1 MNLDEKTIKSEKIYE
16 GRVISLLKDTVT
28 LPNGETATR
37 EVVTHRGG
45 VGVIAEDEN
54 GNILFVKQFRYP
66 YKEVVLEIPA
76 GKRDSLDED
85 PLICGK
91 RELKEETG
99 AAAKNFYPLGSL
111 YPTPGYCG
119 EIIWIFAANG
129 LEFGKQN
136 LDSDEFLN
144 VERIPLKKAV
154 EMVLTD
160 KIKDSKT
167 QIAILKY
174 NELKR
179 KNSFDI

>member
-1 MNLDEKTIKSEKIYE
+1 MNLDEKTVKSETVYE
-16 GRVISLLKDTVT
+16 GRVISLIKDTVT
-28 LPNGETATR
+28 LPNGDTATR

-85 PLICGK
+85 PLECGK

-99 AAAKNFYPLGSL
+99 ATAENFYSLGSL

-119 EIIWIFAANG
+119 EIIWIFAAKG
-129 LEFGKQN
+129 LEFGNQH

-144 VERIPLKKAV
+144 VEKIPLEKAV
-154 EMVLTD
+154 EMVLED

-174 NELKR
+174 NELKKR
-179 KNSFDI
+179 NLI

>member
-1 MNLDEKTIKSEKIYE
+1 MNLDEKTVKSETVYE
-16 GRVISLLKDTVT
+16 GRVISLIKDTVT
-28 LPNGETATR
+28 LPNGDTATR

-85 PLICGK
+85 PLECGK

-99 AAAKNFYPLGSL
+99 ATAKNFYSLGSL

-119 EIIWIFAANG
+119 EIIWIFAAKG
-129 LEFGKQN
+129 LELGNQH

-144 VERIPLKKAV
+144 VEKIPLEKAV
-154 EMVLTD
+154 EMVLED

-174 NELKR
+174 NELKKR
-179 KNSFDI
+179 NLI

>member
-1 MNLDEKTIKSEKIYE
+1 MNLDEKTVKSETVYE
-16 GRVISLLKDTVT
+16 GRVISLIKDTVT
-28 LPNGETATR
+28 LPNGDTATR

-85 PLICGK
+85 PLECGK

-99 AAAKNFYPLGSL
+99 ATAKNFYSLGSL

-119 EIIWIFAANG
+119 EIIWLFAAKG
-129 LEFGKQN
+129 LELGNQH

-144 VERIPLKKAV
+144 VEKIPLEKAV
-154 EMVLTD
+154 EMVLED

-174 NELKR
+174 NELKKR
-179 KNSFDI
+179 NLI

>member
-1 MNLDEKTIKSEKIYE
+1 MNLDEKTVKSETVYE
-16 GRVISLLKDTVT
+16 GRVISLIKDTVT
-28 LPNGETATR
+28 LPNGDTATR

-85 PLICGK
+85 PLECGK

-99 AAAKNFYPLGSL
+99 ATAKNFYSLGSL

-119 EIIWIFAANG
+119 EIIWLFAAKG
-129 LEFGKQN
+129 LEFGNQH

-144 VERIPLKKAV
+144 VEKIPLEKAV
-154 EMVLTD
+154 EMVLED

-174 NELKR
+174 NEFKKR
-179 KNSFDI
+179 NLF

>member
-1 MNLDEKTIKSEKIYE
+1 MNLDEKTVKSETVYE
-16 GRVISLLKDTVT
+16 GRVISLIKDTVT
-28 LPNGETATR
+28 LPNGDTATR

-85 PLICGK
+85 PLECGK

-99 AAAKNFYPLGSL
+99 ATAKNFYSLGSL

-119 EIIWIFAANG
+119 EIIWIFAAKE
-129 LEFGKQN
+129 LELGNQH

-144 VERIPLKKAV
+144 VEKIPLEKAI
-154 EMVLTD
+154 EMVLED

-174 NELKR
+174 NEFKKR
-179 KNSFDI
+179 NLF

>member
-1 MNLDEKTIKSEKIYE
+1 MNLDEKTVKSETVYE
-16 GRVISLLKDTVT
+16 GRVISLIKDTVT
-28 LPNGETATR
+28 LPNGDTATR

-85 PLICGK
+85 PLECGK

-99 AAAKNFYPLGSL
+99 ATAKNFYSLGSL

-119 EIIWIFAANG
+119 EIIWIFAAKG
-129 LEFGKQN
+129 LELGNQH

-144 VERIPLKKAV
+144 VEKIPLEKAV
-154 EMVLTD
+154 EMVLED

-174 NELKR
+174 NEFKKR
-179 KNSFDI
+179 NLF

>member
-1 MNLDEKTIKSEKIYE
+1 MNLDEKTVKSETVYE
-16 GRVISLLKDTVT
+16 GRVISLIKDTVT
-28 LPNGETATR
+28 LPNGDTATR

-85 PLICGK
+85 PLECGK

-99 AAAKNFYPLGSL
+99 ATAKNFYSLGSL

-119 EIIWIFAANG
+119 EIIWLFAAKG
-129 LEFGKQN
+129 LEFGNQH
-136 LDSDEFLN
+136 LDNDEFLN
-144 VERIPLKKAV
+144 VEKIPLKEAV
-154 EMVLTD
+154 EMVLEG

-174 NELKR
+174 NEFKKR
-179 KNSFDI
+179 NLF

>member
-1 MNLDEKTIKSEKIYE
+1 MNLDEKTVKSETVYE
-16 GRVISLLKDTVT
+16 GRVISLIKDTVT
-28 LPNGETATR
+28 LPNGDTATR

-85 PLICGK
+85 PLECGK

-99 AAAKNFYPLGSL
+99 ATAKNFYSLGSL

-119 EIIWIFAANG
+119 EIIWLFAAKG
-129 LEFGKQN
+129 LELGNQH

-144 VERIPLKKAV
+144 VEKIPLEKAV
-154 EMVLTD
+154 EMVLEE

-174 NELKR
+174 NEFKKR
-179 KNSFDI
+179 NLF

>member
-1 MNLDEKTIKSEKIYE
+1 MNLDEKTVKSETVYE
-16 GRVISLLKDTVT
+16 GRVISLIKDTVT
-28 LPNGETATR
+28 LPNGDTATR

-85 PLICGK
+85 PLECGK

-99 AAAKNFYPLGSL
+99 ATAKNFYSLGSL

-119 EIIWIFAANG
+119 EIIWIFAAKG
-129 LEFGKQN
+129 LEFGNQH

-144 VERIPLKKAV
+144 VEKIPLEKAI
-154 EMVLTD
+154 EMVLED

-174 NELKR
+174 NEFKKR
-179 KNSFDI
+179 NLF

>member
-1 MNLDEKTIKSEKIYE
+1 MNLDEKTVKSETVYK
-16 GRVISLLKDTVT
+16 GRVISLIKDTVT
-28 LPNGETATR
+28 LPNGDTATR

-85 PLICGK
+85 PLECGK

-99 AAAKNFYPLGSL
+99 ATAKNFYSLGSL

-119 EIIWIFAANG
+119 EIIWIFAAKE
-129 LEFGKQN
+129 LEFGNQH

-144 VERIPLKKAV
+144 VEKIPLEKAV
-154 EMVLTD
+154 EMVLED

-174 NELKR
+174 NELKKR
-179 KNSFDI
+179 NLI

>member
-1 MNLDEKTIKSEKIYE
+1 MNLDEKTVKSETVYK
-16 GRVISLLKDTVT
+16 GRVISLIKDTVT
-28 LPNGETATR
+28 LPNGDTATR

-85 PLICGK
+85 PLECGK

-99 AAAKNFYPLGSL
+99 ATAKNFYSLGSL

-119 EIIWIFAANG
+119 EIIWIFAAKG
-129 LEFGKQN
+129 LELGNQH

-144 VERIPLKKAV
+144 VEKIPLKKAV
-154 EMVLTD
+154 EMVLED

-174 NELKR
+174 NEFKKR
-179 KNSFDI
+179 NLF

>member
-1 MNLDEKTIKSEKIYE
+1 MNLDEKTVKSETVYE
-16 GRVISLLKDTVT
+16 GRVISLIKDTVT
-28 LPNGETATR
+28 LPNGDTATR

-85 PLICGK
+85 PLECGK

-99 AAAKNFYPLGSL
+99 ATAKNFYSLGSL

-119 EIIWIFAANG
+119 EIIWIFAAKG
-129 LEFGKQN
+129 LEFGNQH

-144 VERIPLKKAV
+144 VEKIPLEKAV
-154 EMVLTD
+154 EMVLED

-174 NELKR
+174 NELKKR
-179 KNSFDI
+179 NLI

>member
-1 MNLDEKTIKSEKIYE
+1 MNLDEKTVKSETVYE
-16 GRVISLLKDTVT
+16 GRVISLIKDTVT
-28 LPNGETATR
+28 LPNGDTATR

-85 PLICGK
+85 PLECGK

-99 AAAKNFYPLGSL
+99 ATAKNFYSLGSL

-119 EIIWIFAANG
+119 EIIWIFAAKG
-129 LEFGKQN
+129 LEFGNQH

-144 VERIPLKKAV
+144 VEKIPLEKAV
-154 EMVLTD
+154 EMVLED

-174 NELKR
+174 NEFKKR
-179 KNSFDI
+179 NLF

>member
-1 MNLDEKTIKSEKIYE
+1 MNLDEKTVKSETVYE
-16 GRVISLLKDTVT
+16 GRVISLIKDTVT
-28 LPNGETATR
+28 LPNGDTATR

-85 PLICGK
+85 PLECGK

-99 AAAKNFYPLGSL
+99 ATAKNFYSLGSL

-119 EIIWIFAANG
+119 EIIWIFAAKG
-129 LEFGKQN
+129 LEFGNQH

-144 VERIPLKKAV
+144 VEKIPLEKAI
-154 EMVLTD
+154 EMVLED

-174 NELKR
+174 NELKKR
-179 KNSFDI
+179 NLI

>member
-1 MNLDEKTIKSEKIYE
+1 MILDEKTVKSEKIYE

-28 LPNGETATR
+28 LPDGETATR
-37 EVVTHRGG
+37 EVVTHKGG
-45 VGVIAEDEN
+45 VGVIAEDES
-54 GNILFVKQFRYP
+54 GNILFVRQFRYP

-76 GKRDSLDED
+76 GKRDSIDED
-85 PLICGK
+85 PLFCGK

-99 AAAKNFYPLGSL
+99 ATAKNFYPLGSL

-119 EIIWIFAANG
+119 EIIWIFAATG
-129 LEFGKQN
+129 LEFGEQC

-144 VERIPLKKAV
+144 VERIPFDKAV
-154 EMVLTD
+154 EMVLKG

-174 NELKR
+174 NEFKR
-179 KNSFDI
+179 KNLL

>member
-1 MNLDEKTIKSEKIYE
+1 MNLDEKTVKSETVYE
-16 GRVISLLKDTVT
+16 GRVISLIKDTVT
-28 LPNGETATR
+28 LPNGDTATR

-85 PLICGK
+85 PLECGK

-99 AAAKNFYPLGSL
+99 ATAKNFYSLGSL

-119 EIIWIFAANG
+119 EIIWIFAAKE
-129 LEFGKQN
+129 LEFGNQH
-136 LDSDEFLN
+136 LDNDEFLN
-144 VERIPLKKAV
+144 VEKIPLEKAV
-154 EMVLTD
+154 EMVLED

-174 NELKR
+174 NEFKKR
-179 KNSFDI
+179 NLF

>member
-1 MNLDEKTIKSEKIYE
+1 MNLDEKTVKSETVYE
-16 GRVISLLKDTVT
+16 GRVISLIKDTVT
-28 LPNGETATR
+28 LPNGDTATR

-85 PLICGK
+85 PLECGK

-99 AAAKNFYPLGSL
+99 ATAKNFYSLGSL

-119 EIIWIFAANG
+119 EIIWIFAAKE
-129 LEFGKQN
+129 LELGNQH

-144 VERIPLKKAV
+144 VEKIPLEKAV
-154 EMVLTD
+154 EMVLED

-174 NELKR
+174 NELKKR
-179 KNSFDI
+179 NLI

>member
-1 MNLDEKTIKSEKIYE
+1 MNLDEKTVKSETVYE
-16 GRVISLLKDTVT
+16 GRVINLIKDTVT
-28 LPNGETATR
+28 LPNGDTATR

-85 PLICGK
+85 PLECGK

-99 AAAKNFYPLGSL
+99 ATAKNFYSLGSL

-119 EIIWIFAANG
+119 EIIWIFAAKG
-129 LEFGKQN
+129 LEMGNQH

-144 VERIPLKKAV
+144 VEKIPLEKAV
-154 EMVLTD
+154 EMVLED

-174 NELKR
+174 NEFKKR
-179 KNSFDI
+179 NLF

>member
-1 MNLDEKTIKSEKIYE
+1 MNLDEKTVKSETVYE
-16 GRVISLLKDTVT
+16 GRVISLIKDTVT
-28 LPNGETATR
+28 LPNGDTATR

-85 PLICGK
+85 PLECGK

-99 AAAKNFYPLGSL
+99 ATAKNFYSLGSL

-119 EIIWIFAANG
+119 EIIWIFAAKG
-129 LEFGKQN
+129 LEFGNQH

-144 VERIPLKKAV
+144 VEKIPLKKAV
-154 EMVLTD
+154 EMVLED

-174 NELKR
+174 NEFKKR
-179 KNSFDI
+179 NLF